1 MVVTR
6 TELFQV
12 VEQINKKF
20 EELESRI
27 KELEN
32 KKQPVK
38 KRQHQGQHNYG
49 NTKSQ
54 AYTKNH
60 RQGWKLPLY

>member
-38 KRQHQGQHNYG
+38 KTASR
-49 NTKSQ
+49 
-54 AYTKNH
+54 AA
-60 RQGWKLPLY
+60 